1 MHVVG
6 NIEKKQM
13 TQYTSYDLTT
23 WGKPFQIRKNTLP
36 KPVGQEVLVRVTAAG
51 LCHSDLHVQKGYMDL
66 GEEGKLT
73 FAERGAELPMTFGH
87 EIAGLV
93 EDIGPEVSSVKIGQQ
108 VLVFPWIGCG
118 QCEACQENRESDCT
132 LMRIIGLKQ
141 KGGFATHCL
150 VENEK
155 FLVDIDGLDAA
166 DVVPHA
172 CSGITVYNA
181 LEKLGD
187 LRDNEWMAIM
197 GCGGLGLNAIS
208 IARAM
213 GFENIIAVDID
224 DAKLEAA
231 REMGAVKVLNNKSEN
246 SVAEL
251 QKLSGGRLIGVL
263 DTFGGASTGNIAV
276 RALSKS
282 GRYIIVG
289 QAGGDFL
296 MPQVWL
302 PQKAMTIRGS
312 HVGNSPQLRALIE
325 MVRAGK
331 IKQMPIERRPL
342 SEINQAVEDL
352 ANGRVMGRIVFQ
364 PDEEDSIEA

>member
-1 MHVVG
+1 
-6 NIEKKQM
+6 M
-13 TQYTSYDLTT
+13 TQYISYDLTA
-23 WGKPFQIRKNTLP
+23 WGKPFEKRKNTLP
-36 KPVGQEVLVRVTAAG
+36 RPIGREVLVRVIAAG

-87 EIAGLV
+87 EIAGVV
-93 EDIGPEVSSVKIGQQ
+93 EAIGPEVSSVKIGQQ

-118 QCEACQENRESDCT
+118 NCKACQENRESDCT
-132 LMRIIGLKQ
+132 SMRIIGLKQ
-141 KGGFATHCL
+141 KGGFATQCL

-187 LRDNEWMAIM
+187 LSENEWLAIM

-208 IARAM
+208 IACAM

-224 DAKLEAA
+224 NAKLDAA
-231 REMGAVKVLNNKSEN
+231 MEMGALKVLNSKSEN
-246 SVAEL
+246 AVAEL
-251 QKLSGGRLIGVL
+251 QELACDRLKGVI
-263 DTFGGASTGNIAV
+263 DTFGGTSTSDIAV

-282 GRYIIVG
+282 GHYIIVG

-296 MPQVWL
+296 IPQVWL
-302 PQKAMTIRGS
+302 PQKAMTVRGS
-312 HVGNSPQLRALIE
+312 HVGNSPQLHALIE

-342 SEINQAVEDL
+342 SEINQAVDDL
-352 ANGRVMGRIVFQ
+352 KNGRVTGRVVFQ
-364 PDEEDSIEA
+364 PGDEDLREV

>member
-1 MHVVG
+1 MA
-6 NIEKKQM
+6 
-13 TQYTSYDLTT
+13 QYISYDLIA
-23 WGKPFQIRKNTLP
+23 WGKPFEKRINTLP
-36 KPVGQEVLVRVTAAG
+36 KPADREVLVRVTAAG

-87 EIAGLV
+87 EIAGIV
-93 EDIGPEVSSVKIGQQ
+93 EDIGPEVNCVTIGQQ
-108 VLVFPWIGCG
+108 VLIFPWIGCG
-118 QCEACQENRESDCT
+118 KCQACKENRESDCT
-132 LMRIIGLKQ
+132 SMRIIGLKQ
-141 KGGFATHCL
+141 RGGFATHCL

-181 LEKLGD
+181 LEKLGAMREND
-187 LRDNEWMAIM
+187 WMAIM

-208 IARAM
+208 IACAM

-224 DAKLEAA
+224 DVKLNAA
-231 REMGAVKVLNNKSEN
+231 LEMGALKVVNSKSEN
-246 SVAEL
+246 AVVQIKKIAGEHL
-251 QKLSGGRLIGVL
+251 TGVL
-263 DTFGGASTGNIAV
+263 DTFGGASTASIAV

-282 GRYIIVG
+282 GRYIVVG

-302 PQKAMTIRGS
+302 PQKAMTVRGS
-312 HVGNSPQLRALIE
+312 HVGNSPQLRALID
-325 MVRAGK
+325 MVRNGK

-342 SEINQAVEDL
+342 SKINQAVEDL
-352 ANGRVMGRIVFQ
+352 ESGRVTGRIVFQ
-364 PDEEDSIEA
+364 PDEENSGEA

>member
-1 MHVVG
+1 M
-6 NIEKKQM
+6 E
-13 TQYTSYDLTT
+13 YTSYDLIA
-23 WGKPFQIRKNTLP
+23 WGKPFEKRKNTFS
-36 KPVGQEVLVRVTAAG
+36 KPVGQEVLLRVTAAG

-87 EIAGLV
+87 EIAGTV
-93 EDIGPEVSSVKIGQQ
+93 EATGPKVRSVKIGQQ

-118 QCEACQENRESDCT
+118 KCDACDENRESDCIS
-132 LMRIIGLKQ
+132 MRIIGLKQ

-181 LEKLGD
+181 LEKLGA
-187 LRDNEWMAIM
+187 LRDNEWMAII

-208 IARAM
+208 IACAM
-213 GFENIIAVDID
+213 GFGNIIAIDID
-224 DAKLEAA
+224 EAKLESA
-231 REMGAVKVLNNKSEN
+231 REMGAAKVLNSKSEN
-246 SVAEL
+246 VVGEL
-251 QKLSGGRLIGVL
+251 QKLSGGRLMGVL
-263 DTFGGASTGNIAV
+263 DTFGGAVTGNIAV

-282 GRYIIVG
+282 GRYIVVG

-302 PQKAMTIRGS
+302 PQKAMTVRGS
-312 HVGNSPQLRALIE
+312 HVGNSPQLHALID

-352 ANGRVMGRIVFQ
+352 ENGRVTGRVVFQ
-364 PDEEDSIEA
+364 PGLEDTKEA